1 MSFIAS
7 LALPLLIFAATALAT
22 RALVPLLG
30 RWRLLDVPNARS
42 SHQRVTPR
50 GGGMAPVGV
59 LLAAGALSLA
69 FNSNAAIPGLGWLLL
84 GTTALAVL
92 SVADDRASLTVATRL
107 SAQAFVIIACVA
119 TVLPHWPPL
128 LGGIAPLWLLA
139 PALALGWL
147 WFVNLFNFMDGIDG
161 ISGIE
166 SISLGLGAGAVIAL
180 SGDPTPFALGVLACG
195 ICLAAAALGFLTSNW
210 HPAQVFLGDVGSVP
224 LGFLAAGLLIGLA
237 AAGHV
242 AAALILPAFYVV
254 DATETLVRRILRG
267 ENLAVAHRS
276 HAYQKAALGGLSHA
290 AICIRVGALNAALIG
305 IALLHGTFTLTAVA
319 LAYGLAFLV
328 CHRFRRLGAGRS

>member
-1 MSFIAS
+1 MSFFAW
-7 LALPLLIFAATALAT
+7 LGPPLLIFTATALAT

-50 GGGMAPVGV
+50 GGGIAPVGV
-59 LLAAGALSLA
+59 LLAAGALFLA
-69 FNSNAAIPGLGWLLL
+69 FNPGAAIPGLGWLLL
-84 GTTALAVL
+84 GTWALAAL
-92 SVADDRASLTVATRL
+92 SIADDRASLGVATRL
-107 SAQAFVIIACVA
+107 SAQALVIVACVA
-119 TVLPHWPPL
+119 TVIPHWPPL
-128 LGGIAPLWLLA
+128 LGGFIPFWLLA

-161 ISGIE
+161 ITGIE
-166 SISLGLGAGAVIAL
+166 SISLGLGAAAVIAL
-180 SGDPTPFALGVLACG
+180 SGHPTPFALGVLACG
-195 ICLAAAALGFLTSNW
+195 LCLAAAALGFLTSNW
-210 HPAQVFLGDVGSVP
+210 HSARVFLGDVGSVP
-224 LGFLAAGLLIGLA
+224 LGFLAAALLIGLA

-254 DATETLVRRILRG
+254 DATETLARRILRG

-276 HAYQKAALGGLSHA
+276 HAYQKAALGGLNHA
-290 AICIRVGALNAALIG
+290 AICFRIAALNITLVG
-305 IALLHGTFTLTAVA
+305 ISLLHGPFTLTAIA

-328 CHRFRRLGAGRS
+328 CHRFRRLGLGRS